1 MCCFIR
7 KAVPGDEAA
16 LAFIQTE
23 SWKAAFSLILS
34 PELLEKMTN
43 IQQSTEMYRH
53 LLQNHKGNGY
63 ILSVDNRPHGIAWW
77 DSTREQDMPG
87 YAEIICIHSLP
98 ENWHRGYGSKMMDRL
113 LSDIAC
119 AGYSD
124 VMLWVFAENKRA
136 RRFYEAKGFH
146 RTGRTQPAYETSEIC
161 YERRL

>member
-23 SWKAAFSLILS
+23 SWKAAFSQILS